1 MGKEHVGKS
10 QNDLGADYQLKTE
23 IYIIL
28 QIIKAEFIPSFII
41 FFCLNFGKNLFVEN
55 RLVTLRNVNFA
66 CILPIECLNCSYV
79 NNVIFNVF

>member
-41 FFCLNFGKNLFVEN
+41 FFGLILGKIYLSKIG
-55 RLVTLRNVNFA
+55 L
-66 CILPIECLNCSYV
+66 
-79 NNVIFNVF
+79 